1 MTAFYRFM
9 SVMVLLCVLFA
20 AGICMGLLQRFV
32 SGLLGA
38 A

>member
-1 MTAFYRFM
+1 MTLFYRLL
-9 SVMVLLCVLFA
+9 SVVILLFVLFA
-20 AGICMGLLQRFV
+20 AGICMGITQRFV

>member
-1 MTAFYRFM
+1 MTLFYRLM
-9 SVMVLLCVLFA
+9 SVVVLLCVLFA
-20 AGICMGLLQRFV
+20 AGICMGIMQRLV